1 MAVCFQI
8 GDNLQCRLGRQC
20 TPSSAA
26 STGLGPV
33 DKHKSNAVLTAVRVL
48 SIICNLH
55 TLPSGT
61 SNSLPGM
68 RLVPCSLVIE
78 VVVLCALVVVVF
90 PGRTLIV
97 LRSRSECSPPR
108 AVGGSAQ
115 LSAGHAV
122 VQGQRTQTPRKIG
135 FAAVKLFH
143 SFCEH

>member
-1 MAVCFQI
+1 MLQI

-20 TPSSAA
+20 TPSSAV

-33 DKHKSNAVLTAVRVL
+33 DKHTSNAVLTAVRVL

-78 VVVLCALVVVVF
+78 VVEFCSLALVF

-97 LRSRSECSPPR
+97 LCSRSECSPPR

-122 VQGQRTQTPRKIG
+122 VEGQRTQTPRKIG